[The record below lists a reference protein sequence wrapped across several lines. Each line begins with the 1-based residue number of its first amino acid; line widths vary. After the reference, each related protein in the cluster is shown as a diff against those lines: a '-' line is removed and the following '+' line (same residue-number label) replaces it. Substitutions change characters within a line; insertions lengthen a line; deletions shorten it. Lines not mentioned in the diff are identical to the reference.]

1 MSAPLT
7 IVEVTGRL
15 GIGGVETHVSQ
26 LARGLV
32 QRGHR
37 VILLAQGSGVYG
49 EEAKAA
55 GAELLIVPFDKLGL
69 REAIAAL
76 EARNIDLIHTHNYRA
91 TRFGAPLA
99 RAIQRPY
106 VMTVHGPRPWWKRAL
121 FREWSDTVLTV
132 SAADRDNVIGPL
144 GLSADRVVVGFLGI
158 DTERFKPGLDALQV
172 RAEWG
177 VPDDCP
183 LILNVTRFTHRKA
196 RPARAL
202 IRALP
207 LVRQRISGARLVL
220 VGEGDELDRLSEDAR
235 QFNRSQG
242 EQVVT
247 VAGPRTDIPLVMNT
261 GDAIV
266 ATATTA
272 IESLSCATPTI
283 AFGRTGYFGIVTPEN
298 FEDSRAV
305 CFADHGHLPAQI
317 TPTRLANDL
326 TTLLDNPTAA
336 RQRAEAVR
344 SVIARSYCVKGMVE
358 QIESVYRSVI
368 QKSGREFGT

>member
-1 MSAPLT
+1 MNDSLT

-15 GIGGVETHVSQ
+15 GIGGVETHVSR
-26 LARGLV
+26 LARGLI

-37 VILLAQGSGVYG
+37 VVLLAQGSGVYG
-49 EEAKAA
+49 EEAEAA
-55 GAELLIVPFDKLGL
+55 GAELLIIPFDRSGL
-69 REAIAAL
+69 QEAIATL
-76 EARNIDLIHTHNYRA
+76 ESRGVDLIHTHNYRA

-132 SAADRDNVIGPL
+132 SAADRDNVVGPL

-158 DTERFKPGLDALQV
+158 DTDRFKPGLDALRV

-196 RPARAL
+196 RPARML
-202 IRALP
+202 IQALP
-207 LVRQRISGARLVL
+207 LVRQHVAGARLVL
-220 VGEGDELDRLSEDAR
+220 VGEGDELDRVSKDADR
-235 QFNRSQG
+235 LNRSQG
-242 EQVVT
+242 ERVVT
-247 VAGPRTDIPLVMNT
+247 VAGPRTDIPVVMNT
-261 GDAIV
+261 GNAIV

-272 IESLSCATPTI
+272 IESLACATPTI

-298 FEDSRAV
+298 FEDARAV
-305 CFADHGHLPAQI
+305 CFADHGHLSTET
-317 TPTRLANDL
+317 TPRKLANDL
-326 TTLLDNPTAA
+326 TMLLGNPTAA
-336 RQRAEAVR
+336 RQTAEAVR
-344 SVIARSYCVKGMVE
+344 SVIARSYSVEGMVE
-358 QIESVYRSVI
+358 QIESVYRRVMG
-368 QKSGREFGT
+368 SGAEES